1 MRSDGFCL
9 LSSVWI
15 WSILVAF
22 MVQPEITVFGGTS
35 AGKNK
40 IIEILPEMLN
50 VQLHVAA
57 KFKIKILSH
66 RFCKNKNCSREF
78 KG

>member
-50 VQLHVAA
+50 VQLHVV
-57 KFKIKILSH
+57 
-66 RFCKNKNCSREF
+66 
-78 KG
+78 